1 MMLTRLHG
9 RRALLGAFANV
20 VLARAW
26 RLAPGTAVADEA
38 RDKATEDKGEAGK
51 ARPGKADGEAKKGKG
66 VVLTI
71 VVMGDGKKIQQA
83 EVQVRFS
90 ASAGGESMLLTD
102 RDGQA
107 TFKSAG
113 SGTAKVR
120 VIATGW
126 ASALQEVTLKEGTQQ
141 LTITLTPLA
150 DAGQPGNGKRRG
162 DGKR

>member
-9 RRALLGAFANV
+9 RRALLGAFASV

-26 RLAPGTAVADEA
+26 RLAPGRAVADEA
-38 RDKATEDKGEAGK
+38 RDKAMEDKG
-51 ARPGKADGEAKKGKG
+51 PGKADGEAKKGKG

-113 SGTAKVR
+113 PGTAKVR

>member
-9 RRALLGAFANV
+9 RRALLGAFASV

-26 RLAPGTAVADEA
+26 RLALGTAVADEA

-83 EVQVRFS
+83 E
-90 ASAGGESMLLTD
+90 ESMLLTD